1 MTENS
6 NQETRNAFLAIVG
19 KPNVGKSSLLNAL
32 LGEKVA
38 IVTSKPQTTRTR
50 ITGVLTK
57 GPDQYVFL
65 DTPGLHR
72 PKNKLGDQMVKAVQT
87 SVRDVDAVVMVVEP
101 YGELTESEE
110 KLLDTIR
117 DIWLPAV
124 LVINKI
130 DTLKEKT
137 DLLARMDTFGKLN
150 LFDAVFPVSVLQQK
164 GLEPLMEQLS
174 NYLAPGPHF
183 FPDDALTDQPERVIM
198 AELLREQLLLNL
210 RQEIP
215 HGTAVV
221 IEKMRERENQ
231 PGLLDIDATI
241 YCERPTHKGMI
252 IGKGGSMLKTIASQA
267 RAQIEQFLQTK
278 VNLTCWVKVKEAWR
292 NKDGLIRNFG
302 LNFGE

>member
-1 MTENS
+1 MTEYT

-72 PKNKLGDQMVKAVQT
+72 PKNKLGDQMVKAVET

-101 YGELTESEE
+101 YGELTSSEQ

-117 DIWLPAV
+117 DIQLPAV

-137 DLLARMDTFGKLN
+137 DLLARMDT
-150 LFDAVFPVSVLQQK
+150 
-164 GLEPLMEQLS
+164 
-174 NYLAPGPHF
+174 LA
-183 FPDDALTDQPERVIM
+183 
-198 AELLREQLLLNL
+198 
-210 RQEIP
+210 
-215 HGTAVV
+215 
-221 IEKMRERENQ
+221 
-231 PGLLDIDATI
+231 
-241 YCERPTHKGMI
+241 
-252 IGKGGSMLKTIASQA
+252 S
-267 RAQIEQFLQTK
+267 
-278 VNLTCWVKVKEAWR
+278 
-292 NKDGLIRNFG
+292 
-302 LNFGE
+302 